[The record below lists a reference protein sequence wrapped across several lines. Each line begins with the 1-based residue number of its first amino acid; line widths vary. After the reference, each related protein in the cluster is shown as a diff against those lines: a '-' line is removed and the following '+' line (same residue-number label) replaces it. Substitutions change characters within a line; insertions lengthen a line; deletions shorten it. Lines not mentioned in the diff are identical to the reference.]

1 MNKSTLL
8 TITGHFTKWGLPTSL
23 SQNMGLDEL
32 RKNLAELYVFCLDI
46 DYQVDEG
53 NYEDSPD
60 CDYNSIRENVMIN
73 LPDFGYYHILST
85 LNPKEEPEL
94 FMGDAVDD
102 LADIISD
109 LLEAKWR
116 LENNSEADALWFLE
130 ISFISHLE
138 QHILDLLN
146 YIRNI

>member
-1 MNKSTLL
+1 MNKDTLL
-8 TITGHFTKWGLPTSL
+8 TITDHFTKWGLPASL
-23 SQNMGLDEL
+23 SQNVGLDEL
-32 RKNLAELYVFCLDI
+32 RKNLADLYVFCLDI
-46 DYQVDEG
+46 DYLVDEG

-60 CDYNSIRENVMIN
+60 CDYSAIRENVMIN
-73 LPDFGYYHILST
+73 LPDFGYYHVLST